1 MTAPRHTSGSF
12 SSDAHD
18 NEAFEIPCTVPAV
31 RMKHARAFHDI
42 QHDVPVVLPHV
53 PDGSR
58 ADNVPGASR
67 LAGVPAVCRVSAT
80 GALPRV
86 PAIFADEHAD
96 SAHSAIHERI
106 QQENA
111 VKQAS
116 VPYERSARSEHWSA
130 SISSLQHETANL
142 RKLDSSRVP
151 RIDAR
156 TNTLHAP
163 SVSKESKYA
172 TSTAV
177 PQNSTATPT
186 VAPQDSKH
194 ATPVAAQQDS
204 RHATFSAPQDIK
216 PHMPQFSLV
225 KGDTVHENASSQAV
239 RHAVHATANAHAHR
253 SHNTIEQ
260 VHFAARSASTRQAE
274 ASSARTNHRS
284 RAMQATQSAEGS
296 APADQTQPARTSHLR
311 TNSCTSVHSRTNSR
325 SSTHSPAAR
334 RSHAR
339 SNVRPRANDTLHGA
353 RFIITGSLVV
363 LVLVTLI
370 SGVFA
375 WNRWWRFDDVQD
387 IQGEWVVQG
396 SSVSVFFTN
405 DKILLTNKL
414 PYDYKIDPVAK
425 TLTFSFGKFQG
436 SGRYMFRHNRTQLVI
451 LDGATFSPV
460 TTLRDDIDDMFH
472 PDIMDDI
479 INQKKAPVSV
489 FERPIHVPAPKD

>member
-18 NEAFEIPCTVPAV
+18 NEAFDIPCTVPAV
-31 RMKHARAFHDI
+31 RMKHARVFHDI
-42 QHDVPVVLPHV
+42 QNDIPVVQPHV
-53 PDGSR
+53 PDVSR
-58 ADNVPGASR
+58 ADTVPDASR
-67 LAGVPAVCRVSAT
+67 LAGVPAVCRVSTT

-106 QQENA
+106 QQEHA

-116 VPYERSARSEHWSA
+116 IPYERSARSEHWSE

-151 RIDAR
+151 RIDTR
-156 TNTLHAP
+156 TDTAHAP
-163 SVSKESKYA
+163 SVSQE
-172 TSTAV
+172 
-177 PQNSTATPT
+177 
-186 VAPQDSKH
+186 SKH
-194 ATPVAAQQDS
+194 ATPVAAQQNS
-204 RHATFSAPQDIK
+204 ENSAFFAPQDIK

-225 KGDTVHENASSQAV
+225 KGDAARDNASSQAV
-239 RHAVHATANAHAHR
+239 RHAVHATANVHAHR
-253 SHNTIEQ
+253 THNTTEQ
-260 VHFAARSASTRQAE
+260 VRFAARSASTQQAE
-274 ASSARTNHRS
+274 ASSARTNQRS
-284 RAMQATQSAEGS
+284 RATQATQSAEGS
-296 APADQTQPARTSHLR
+296 APAARTQPAAQTQPARTSHLR
-311 TNSCTSVHSRTNSR
+311 TNSHTSVHSRTTSR
-325 SSTHSPAAR
+325 SSTRSHAAS

-353 RFIITGSLVV
+353 RFIITGSIVV

-375 WNRWWRFDDVQD
+375 WNRWWRFNDVQD

-405 DKILLTNKL
+405 DKILLTKKL

-460 TTLRDDIDDMFH
+460 STLRDDIDDMLH

-479 INQKKAPVSV
+479 ISQKKAPVSV
-489 FERPIHVPAPKD
+489 FERPIHVPAPKE

>member
-31 RMKHARAFHDI
+31 RMKHTRVFHDI
-42 QHDVPVVLPHV
+42 QNDIPVVQPHV
-53 PDGSR
+53 PDVSR
-58 ADNVPGASR
+58 ADNVPGVSR
-67 LAGVPAVCRVSAT
+67 LAG
-80 GALPRV
+80 V

-163 SVSKESKYA
+163 SVSQESKYA

-177 PQNSTATPT
+177 PHNSKPATPT
-186 VAPQDSKH
+186 VAPQDSKP
-194 ATPVAAQQDS
+194 ATPVAVQQDS

-225 KGDTVHENASSQAV
+225 KGDTAHENASSQAV
-239 RHAVHATANAHAHR
+239 RHAVHATANVHAHR
-253 SHNTIEQ
+253 THNTTEQ
-260 VHFAARSASTRQAE
+260 VRFAARSASTQQAE
-274 ASSARTNHRS
+274 ASSARTNYRS
-284 RAMQATQSAEGS
+284 RATQATQSAEGS
-296 APADQTQPARTSHLR
+296 APAAQTQPARTSHLR
-311 TNSCTSVHSRTNSR
+311 TNSHTSVHSRTTSQ
-325 SSTHSPAAR
+325 SSTRSPVAR

-375 WNRWWRFDDVQD
+375 WNRWWRFNDVQD

-405 DKILLTNKL
+405 DKILLTKKL

>member
-31 RMKHARAFHDI
+31 RMKHARVFHDI
-42 QHDVPVVLPHV
+42 QNDIPVVQPPV
-53 PDGSR
+53 PDVSR
-58 ADNVPGASR
+58 ADTVPDASR
-67 LAGVPAVCRVSAT
+67 LAGVPAVCRVSTT

-106 QQENA
+106 QQEHA

-116 VPYERSARSEHWSA
+116 IPYERSARSEHWSE

-151 RIDAR
+151 RIDTR
-156 TNTLHAP
+156 TDTAHVP
-163 SVSKESKYA
+163 SVS
-172 TSTAV
+172 
-177 PQNSTATPT
+177 
-186 VAPQDSKH
+186 QDSKH
-194 ATPVAAQQDS
+194 ATPTAVPHNSKPATPVAAQQNS
-204 RHATFSAPQDIK
+204 EHSTFSAPQDIK

-225 KGDTVHENASSQAV
+225 KGDAARDNTSSQAV
-239 RHAVHATANAHAHR
+239 RHAVHATANSYVHR
-253 SHNTIEQ
+253 SHNTTEQ
-260 VHFAARSASTRQAE
+260 VCFAARLVSAQQTE
-274 ASSARTNHRS
+274 ASSARTNYRS
-284 RAMQATQSAEGS
+284 RATRAMQSAEGS
-296 APADQTQPARTSHLR
+296 APAAQTQPARTSHLR
-311 TNSCTSVHSRTNSR
+311 TNSHTSVHSRTTSR
-325 SSTHSPAAR
+325 LSTRSHAAS

-370 SGVFA
+370 SGIFA
-375 WNRWWRFDDVQD
+375 WNRWWRFNDVQD

-405 DKILLTNKL
+405 DKILLTKKL

-460 TTLRDDIDDMFH
+460 STLRDDIDDMLH

-479 INQKKAPVSV
+479 ISQKKAPVSV
-489 FERPIHVPAPKD
+489 FERPIHVPAPKE